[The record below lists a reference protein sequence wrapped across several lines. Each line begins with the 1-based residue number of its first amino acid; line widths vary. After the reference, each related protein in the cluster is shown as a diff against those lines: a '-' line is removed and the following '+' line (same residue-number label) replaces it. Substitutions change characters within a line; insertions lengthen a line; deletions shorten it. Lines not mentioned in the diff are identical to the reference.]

1 MGIKEI
7 ARKAGVSIATVDRV
21 LHNRGRVSPET
32 RKKIEKIIRDHDYH
46 PNLIAR
52 SLKSMGQKTIAL
64 LIPQPEEDEYWEQA
78 WKGFENQ
85 FPRVKQQGIEVESF
99 FYSLRDQNQFTARAE
114 EIMNTKPDGLIMAP
128 NFLRESIRLFDSCQ
142 SAAIPVVMF
151 DTIPPGTDP
160 VCFIGTDSY
169 QAGRL
174 GAHLLGMISRT
185 QGDMAIFHFDEEL
198 SNSPH
203 MMEKERGFFHYL
215 GETGREGRSFVINS
229 SQDYESRLEKIFD
242 TLDIAGALVST
253 SKTYLVGSYLK
264 KTGNRSIKLAGFD
277 LVSKNIELMQEGYI
291 DILIHQNPGR
301 QAARSLNTLVNFMVY
316 KEKVKKQRL
325 FPTDIITKVNL
336 DSYL

>member
-1 MGIKEI
+1 MGIKDI

-52 SLKSMGQKTIAL
+52 SLKSMGHKNIAL
-64 LIPQPEEDEYWEQA
+64 LIPLPDEDEYWEQA
-78 WKGFENQ
+78 WKGFESQ
-85 FPRVKQQGIEVESF
+85 LLRVKQQGIEVKAW
-99 FYSLRDQNQFTARAE
+99 FYSLEDQKLFTEQAE
-114 EIMNTKPDGLIMAP
+114 EILNAKPDGLIMAP
-128 NFLRESIRLFDSCQ
+128 NFLRESTRLYESCQ
-142 SAAIPVVMF
+142 AAAIPVVMF

-185 QGDMAIFHFDEEL
+185 EGDMAIFHFDEVL

-203 MMEKERGFFHYL
+203 MMDKERGFFQYL
-215 GETGREGRSFVINS
+215 EETGREGRSYVIQSNR
-229 SQDYESRLEKIFD
+229 DYESHLEEIFR
-242 TLDIAGALVST
+242 TNSISAAFVST
-253 SKTYLVGSYLK
+253 SKTYLLGSFLK
-264 KTGNRSIKLAGFD
+264 KRGIRNIKLAGFD
-277 LVSKNIELMQEGYI
+277 LGSKNIQLMQEGYI
-291 DILIHQNPGR
+291 DILINQNPGR
-301 QAARSLNTLVNFMVY
+301 QAARSLNTLVNLLIY
-316 KEKVKKQRL
+316 KEQVKKQRL